1 MQTRL
6 KSLNIELRDYC
17 CIFRGSCID
26 HSSEAGGRVK
36 RNSRLSPTFANLL
49 SAIIQLLVYCILR
62 GKRIISMFSVNI
74 ALGGVRQ
81 LHLQKLICISTT
93 ALMKWF

>member
-26 HSSEAGGRVK
+26 HSSEAGGGVK
-36 RNSRLSPTFANLL
+36 RNSRLSPTFGNFF
-49 SAIIQLLVYCILR
+49 SAIIQLLAYCILR
-62 GKRIISMFSVNI
+62 GKRIISMFSVKI

-81 LHLQKLICISTT
+81 LQRQLICISAT